1 MSGSPGPKSKPAIS
15 MRVSP
20 IESWR
25 DKRSRGE
32 ESQSSSGSAYK
43 APERLADRR
52 STSISMSR
60 MWTLFSNEH
69 WRQALRNVSPVMDQF
84 YGDRSGAS

>member
-1 MSGSPGPKSKPAIS
+1 MKFVLKKINYERLAEAQKQTGYVDG
-15 MRVSP
+15 VSP

-69 WRQALRNVSPVMDQF
+69 WRQALRNVSP
-84 YGDRSGAS
+84 